1 MFISSSI
8 GIIADD
14 LTGANDTALQFHF
27 KGCNTQVLLDYAKTP
42 WQGSAITQ
50 AWALSTESR
59 NLVPETAV
67 ERVEIAT
74 KNLVN
79 NYNIEHFYKKIDSTL
94 RGNIAPETMK
104 MLEVLGWD
112 AALILPAFPNEGRTT
127 IGGYQLLKGIPIQ
140 LTEVARDPVAPIS
153 ESNIVS
159 MLKSQLAGICEDD
172 IVGLIPI
179 DIVMKG
185 AAPILFKMNEL
196 IAQGKKLIVAD
207 SVSTTD
213 IEQVILASEK
223 CSKKILPCGSA
234 GAALALSDIWLTNSK
249 HQHISK
255 TIPSLPKLIISG
267 SATELSASQLNSL
280 RNDDDFENLY
290 FIDIKGENIFEEQM
304 DDIVDRAVDNLKRN
318 NTVVIN
324 TSNLFESG
332 DEFSNALF
340 EKEITKKKFSSMIC
354 DYLGALAKK
363 VVSGCEVILIT
374 VGGETSYKCCK
385 CLNIESIQLIDT
397 VIPAVPLGL
406 DPNGQW
412 IVTKSGNLGGQKA
425 LVDILKYFEQYKNE

>member
-27 KGCNTQVLLDYAKTP
+27 KGCNTQVILDYSKMSLENST
-42 WQGSAITQ
+42 TQ

-59 NLVPETAV
+59 NILPETAV

-74 KNLVN
+74 KNLID
-79 NYNIEHFYKKIDSTL
+79 NYKIEHFYKKIDSTL
-94 RGNIAPETMK
+94 RGNIALEILK
-104 MLEVLGWD
+104 MLEVLKWD

-153 ESNIVS
+153 ESNIVTL
-159 MLKSQLAGICEDD
+159 LKSQLNGLYDEN

-179 DIVMKG
+179 DVVMKG

-196 IAQGKKLIVAD
+196 ISQGKKLIVAD
-207 SVSTTD
+207 SVSSTD
-213 IEQVILASEK
+213 IEQVVLASEK
-223 CSKKILPCGSA
+223 CTKKILPCGSA
-234 GAALALSDIWLTNSK
+234 GAALALSDIWLTNTK

-255 TIPSLPKLIISG
+255 TIPELPKLIISG
-267 SATELSASQLNSL
+267 SATELSASQLDSL

-290 FIDIKGENIFEEQM
+290 FIDIKGENIFEEQTGE
-304 DDIVDRAVDNLKRN
+304 IAERAVNNLKRN
-318 NTVVIN
+318 NTVIIN
-324 TSNLFESG
+324 TSKLFESN
-332 DEFSNALF
+332 DDFSNILF

-354 DYLGALAKK
+354 DYLGELTKK
-363 VVSGCEVILIT
+363 IVSECEVILIT

-385 CLNIESIQLIDT
+385 CLNIENIQLIDT
-397 VIPAVPLGL
+397 VAPAIPLGL

-412 IVTKSGNLGGQKA
+412 IVTKSGNLGNQKT
-425 LVDILKYFEQYKNE
+425 LVEILKYFEQYKNE

>member
-27 KGCNTQVLLDYAKTP
+27 KGCNTQVILDYSKMATEN
-42 WQGSAITQ
+42 SITQ

-59 NLVPETAV
+59 NIIPETAV

-74 KNLVN
+74 KNFID

-94 RGNIAPETMK
+94 RGNIALETMK
-104 MLEVLGWD
+104 MLEVLNWD

-140 LTEVARDPVAPIS
+140 LTEVARDPVAPIN
-153 ESNIVS
+153 ESNIVTL
-159 MLKSQLAGICEDD
+159 LKSQIEGVYDD
-172 IVGLIPI
+172 NIVGLVPI
-179 DIVMKG
+179 DVVMKG
-185 AAPILFKMNEL
+185 AAPILFKINEL

-207 SVSTTD
+207 SVSSTD
-213 IEQVILASEK
+213 IEQVVLAAEK

-234 GAALALSDIWLTNSK
+234 GAALALSDIWLTNAK
-249 HQHISK
+249 HQHITK
-255 TIPSLPKLIISG
+255 TIPSLPKLIVSG

-280 RNDDDFENLY
+280 KNDDDFENLY
-290 FIDIKGENIFEEQM
+290 FIDIKGSDVFGENTE
-304 DDIVDRAVDNLKRN
+304 DIIDRAVNNLKRN

-324 TSNLFESG
+324 TSQLFESN
-332 DEFSNALF
+332 DELSNLLF

-354 DYLGALAKK
+354 DFLGELTRRIVAA
-363 VVSGCEVILIT
+363 GEVILIT

-397 VIPAVPLGL
+397 VAPAIPLGL

-412 IVTKSGNLGGQKA
+412 IVTKSGNLGNQKT